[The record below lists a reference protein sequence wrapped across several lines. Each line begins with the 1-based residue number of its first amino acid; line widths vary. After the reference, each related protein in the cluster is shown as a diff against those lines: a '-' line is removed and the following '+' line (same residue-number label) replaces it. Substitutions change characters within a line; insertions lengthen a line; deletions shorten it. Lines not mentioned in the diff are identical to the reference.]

1 MDNQFFFDSHHQEL
15 QEKLATFTSEHSNLL
30 DIEQEDEDQHALD
43 TIKALAKAE
52 LLKLVVPASFGG
64 RFETPDVRSLCLTRE
79 RLCYRSGLADLMFA
93 MQGLGSYAI
102 TLAGTDELKQKYLPK
117 VASGEFIAAF
127 AITEPNAGSDTGS
140 MQTTATKDGDDYI
153 INGAKRFISNA
164 GIADFYTLFA
174 KTDPTAGNKGVSAFV
189 LDANTPGLTIK
200 KLKLI
205 SAHPIGELE
214 FNNCRI
220 SSSQMLGLPG
230 EGFKLAMRTLDT
242 FRASVGAMALGMG
255 TRALDEA
262 INYARKRI
270 LFNKPLTEF
279 QAIQFKLAEMATEL
293 DAARL
298 LVYRAAWLKDQ
309 GQVITRQ
316 AAMAKLFATE
326 SAQRAIDEAIQIH
339 GGSGLIHGA
348 ITERL
353 YREIR
358 ATRIY
363 EGTSEIQKI
372 VIANQLLK

>member
-1 MDNQFFFDSHHQEL
+1 
-15 QEKLATFTSEHSNLL
+15 
-30 DIEQEDEDQHALD
+30 
-43 TIKALAKAE
+43 
-52 LLKLVVPASFGG
+52 
-64 RFETPDVRSLCLTRE
+64 VRSLCLTRE